1 VIEAI
6 RRQLMA
12 ECDFFAD
19 MAASLAEPTA
29 QAADLLIAA
38 LRGGGTI
45 YVCGN
50 GGSAADAQHIAGE
63 LVGRFLRQRQALAC
77 VALTTNSS
85 LLTCIGNDYGF
96 DEVFARQVRAL
107 VRPGDALWAISTSGN
122 SANILKAAE
131 AARQRGAKVLA
142 MTGRSGGRLKDLAD
156 VALCVPADSTPRIQQ
171 GHLALLHILCGLV
184 EDNLADPQNPK
195 GKG

>member
-12 ECDFFAD
+12 ERDFFAD

-107 VRPGDALWAISTSGN
+107 VRPGDALWAISTSG
-122 SANILKAAE
+122 SSPNILRAAE

-171 GHLALLHILCGLV
+171 GHLALLHLLCGLV
-184 EDNLADPQNPK
+184 EDNLADQNPK

>member
-1 VIEAI
+1 MIEAI

-12 ECDFFAD
+12 ERDFFAD

-63 LVGRFLRQRQALAC
+63 LVGRFLRERQALAC
-77 VALTTNSS
+77 VALTTDSS
-85 LLTCIGNDYGF
+85 LLTCIGNDYSF

-107 VRPGDALWAISTSGN
+107 VRPGDALWAISTSG
-122 SANILKAAE
+122 SSPNILRAAE
-131 AARQRGAKVLA
+131 AARRRGAKVLA
-142 MTGRSGGRLKDLAD
+142 MTGRSGGRLKGLAD

-184 EDNLADPQNPK
+184 EDNLADPNPK

>member
-12 ECDFFAD
+12 ERDFFAD

-29 QAADLLIAA
+29 QAAELLIAA

-63 LVGRFLRQRQALAC
+63 LVGRFLRERQALAC

-85 LLTCIGNDYGF
+85 LLTCIGNDYSF

-107 VRPGDALWAISTSGN
+107 VRPGDALWAISTSG
-122 SANILKAAE
+122 SSPNILRAAE
-131 AARQRGAKVLA
+131 AARLRGAKVLA

-171 GHLALLHILCGLV
+171 GHLALLHLLCGLV
-184 EDNLADPQNPK
+184 EDNLADQNPK

>member
-12 ECDFFAD
+12 ERDFFAD

-63 LVGRFLRQRQALAC
+63 LVGRFLRERQALAC

-85 LLTCIGNDYGF
+85 LLTCIGNDYSF

-107 VRPGDALWAISTSGN
+107 VRPGDALWAISTSG
-122 SANILKAAE
+122 SSPNILRAAE
-131 AARQRGAKVLA
+131 AARLRGAKVLA

-171 GHLALLHILCGLV
+171 GHLALLHLLCGLV
-184 EDNLADPQNPK
+184 EDNLADQNPK

>member
-1 VIEAI
+1 MIEAI

-12 ECDFFAD
+12 ERDFFAD

-63 LVGRFLRQRQALAC
+63 LVGRFLRERQALAC

-85 LLTCIGNDYGF
+85 LLTCIGNDYSF

-107 VRPGDALWAISTSGN
+107 VRPGDALWAISTSG
-122 SANILKAAE
+122 SSPNILRAAE
-131 AARQRGAKVLA
+131 AARLRGAKVLA

-171 GHLALLHILCGLV
+171 GHLALLHLLCGLV
-184 EDNLADPQNPK
+184 EDNLADQNPK

>member
-12 ECDFFAD
+12 ERDFFAD

-29 QAADLLIAA
+29 QAAELLIAA

-63 LVGRFLRQRQALAC
+63 LVGRFLRERQALAC
-77 VALTTNSS
+77 VALTTDSS
-85 LLTCIGNDYGF
+85 LLTCIGNDYSF

-122 SANILKAAE
+122 SPNILRAAE

-142 MTGRSGGRLKDLAD
+142 MTGRSGGRLKALAD
-156 VALCVPADSTPRIQQ
+156 VALCVPADATPRIQQ
-171 GHLALLHILCGLV
+171 GHLALLHLLCGLV
-184 EDNLADPQNPK
+184 EDNLADQNPK

>member
-12 ECDFFAD
+12 ERDFFAD

-29 QAADLLIAA
+29 QAAELLIAA

-63 LVGRFLRQRQALAC
+63 LVGRFLRERQALAC

-107 VRPGDALWAISTSGN
+107 ARPGDALWAISTSGN
-122 SANILKAAE
+122 SPNILRAAE

-171 GHLALLHILCGLV
+171 GHLALLHLLCGLV
-184 EDNLADPQNPK
+184 EDNLADQNPK

>member
-1 VIEAI
+1 MIETI
-6 RRQLMA
+6 RRQLLA
-12 ECDFFAD
+12 ERDFFAD
-19 MAASLAEPTA
+19 MAEALAEPTA
-29 QAADLLIAA
+29 QAADLLIAS

-63 LVGRFLRQRQALAC
+63 LVGRFLREREALPC
-77 VALTTNSS
+77 VALSTNSS
-85 LLTCIGNDYGF
+85 ILTAIGNDYSF

-107 VRPGDALWAISTSGN
+107 ARSGDVLWAISTSGN
-122 SANILKAAE
+122 SANILRAAE
-131 AARQRGAKVLA
+131 AARKRGAKVLA
-142 MTGRSGGRLKDLAD
+142 MTGRSGGRLKGLAD
-156 VALCVPADSTPRIQQ
+156 VVLCVPADSAPRIQQ

-184 EDNLADPQNPK
+184 EESLAARNPK

>member
-1 VIEAI
+1 MIEAI

-12 ECDFFAD
+12 ERDFFAD

-63 LVGRFLRQRQALAC
+63 LVGRFLRERQALAC

-85 LLTCIGNDYGF
+85 LLTCIGNDYSF

-156 VALCVPADSTPRIQQ
+156 VALCIPADSTPRIQQ
-171 GHLALLHILCGLV
+171 GHLALLHLLCGLV
-184 EDNLADPQNPK
+184 EDNLADQNPK

>member
-1 VIEAI
+1 VIETI

-12 ECDFFAD
+12 ERDFFAD

-63 LVGRFLRQRQALAC
+63 LVGRFLRERQALAC
-77 VALTTNSS
+77 VALTTDSS
-85 LLTCIGNDYGF
+85 LLTCIGNDYSF

-122 SANILKAAE
+122 SANILRAAE

-171 GHLALLHILCGLV
+171 GHLALLHLLCGLV
-184 EDNLADPQNPK
+184 EDNLADQNPK